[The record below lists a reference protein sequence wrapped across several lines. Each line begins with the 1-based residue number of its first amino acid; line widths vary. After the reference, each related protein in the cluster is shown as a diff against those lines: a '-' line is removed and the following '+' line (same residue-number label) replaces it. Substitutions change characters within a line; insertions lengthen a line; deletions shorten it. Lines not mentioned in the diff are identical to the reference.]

1 MKALRLPTGASTDA
15 YLFRPRRPRDPPVFC
30 VHRPRTVLQERWSPL
45 PARALGYRSP
55 AVPVHFTWTPIGSL
69 RSPVDPSCTFAPLLD
84 PGRTDVP
91 LPWRSHRC
99 CPRLTRQRGL
109 RTMHISGLTHAA
121 SVPALLRFALHVAAR
136 AQGWLPAGRLA
147 FTGRASNPLD
157 RYERFQ
163 IVRHSPFL
171 AS

>member
-1 MKALRLPTGASTDA
+1 MLICFAPAARVILLSLCSPKRSWRGGG
-15 YLFRPRRPRDPPVFC
+15 
-30 VHRPRTVLQERWSPL
+30 PL
-45 PARALGYRSP
+45 PARAVWVPAARSSGY
-55 AVPVHFTWTPIGSL
+55 FTWTPIGSL
-69 RSPVDPSCTFAPLLD
+69 RFPDDPSCTFAPLLD

-121 SVPALLRFALHVAAR
+121 SAPALLRFALDVAAR